1 MHIQEYDFRY
11 DIISLDIK
19 FNEYDIVRYY
29 ILYML

>member
-1 MHIQEYDFRY
+1 MHIQKYDFRY